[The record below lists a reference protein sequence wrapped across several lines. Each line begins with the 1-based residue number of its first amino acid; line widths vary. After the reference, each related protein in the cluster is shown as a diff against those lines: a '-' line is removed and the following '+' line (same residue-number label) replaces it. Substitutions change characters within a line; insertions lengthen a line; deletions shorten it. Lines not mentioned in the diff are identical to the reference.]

1 MGRLLVLE
9 AVTTMV
15 GCIIGAG
22 IFGIPYVVAQAGFLT
37 GLLNLVVIGVFVLIT
52 YLYLGEIVLRTNGR
66 HQLTGYA
73 ERYLGRW
80 GKLAMAFSMVFGIY
94 GALTAY
100 IIGEGSAIS
109 SVLGGSPLVY
119 SLLFFAAAAY
129 ITYHGLETLEKSELL
144 TMFLIF
150 IIVFVIIIF
159 TSPHINTSNLTEFNA
174 KKLFVPYGVVL
185 FSYLG
190 MIAVPEVREILE
202 HDKKKIK
209 KTLFIGMA
217 IPAVIYL
224 LFTLVVVGSVGI
236 ENFNSLSP
244 NERLATIA
252 LGKVISP
259 KLFIIVNVFAVFAMF
274 TSFIAVG
281 YALKEMFMYDY
292 HLKKKPAWALTCFV
306 PLGIALLN
314 LTNFIQA
321 LNIVGIVAGGIDA
334 ALIVLMFH
342 RAKKHGDREPE
353 YTIKENWFLSFL
365 IMVLFI
371 SGVVALLI

>member
-1 MGRLLVLE
+1 MSRLLVLE
-9 AVTTMV
+9 AITTMV

-37 GLLNLVVIGVFVLIT
+37 GLVDLIVIGIFVLIT
-52 YLYLGEIVLRTNGR
+52 YLYLGEVVLRTNGK

-109 SVLGGSPLVY
+109 SVLGGSTLIY

-129 ITYHGLETLEKSELL
+129 VTYHGLEALEKSELL
-144 TMFLIF
+144 TVFLVF
-150 IIVFVIIIF
+150 VVVFVIIIF
-159 TSPHINTSNLTEFNA
+159 TSPHVDASNLTEFNA

-190 MIAVPEVREILE
+190 MISVPEVREILE
-202 HDKKKIK
+202 HDKKKVK

-217 IPAVIYL
+217 IPAVIYII
-224 LFTLVVVGSVGI
+224 FTIVVVGSVGI
-236 ENFNSLSP
+236 DNFNSLGP

-259 KLFIIVNVFAVFAMF
+259 RLFIIANLFAVFAMF
-274 TSFIAVG
+274 TSFIALG

-292 HLKKKPAWALTCFV
+292 HLKKRLAWALTCFV

-321 LNIVGIVAGGIDA
+321 LNIVGIVAGGINA
-334 ALIVLMFH
+334 VLIVLMFH
-342 RAKKHGDREPE
+342 RAKKHGDRQPE
-353 YTIKENWFLSFL
+353 YIVKENKFLSFL
-365 IMVLFI
+365 IVALFV
-371 SGVVALLI
+371 SGVASLLF